1 MSPLRRCAA
10 LVAATAVSLA
20 LVGCGRTAE
29 TSGSPD
35 RPANADGRVARG
47 DATRFVSTT
56 GNDANTG
63 SQDKPWLTI
72 ARGLRDARPG
82 TTLVLAGGAY
92 VGPLTTTQAG
102 TRDAPIVIRSAPGQR
117 AELRAAGQD
126 RAIEVASGSAFVVFD
141 AIDFTGAT
149 GASSTNIYVSGSA
162 HDITFRSC
170 EVSGSQRQGFF
181 SERTTRAVQ
190 VVGCSFHDNGG
201 AGPDNLDHNLYVE
214 GEDHLIVN
222 NIIASARNGYGIQLY
237 PLARNVV
244 VANNTIVDNR
254 SGIIVGADEGGRT
267 SGVRVVNN
275 IIARNER
282 TGVSSYWGDGVPGT
296 GNVVRGNLLH
306 KNGERDIERSAGGL
320 DVAENKIGDP
330 KFVDLGTR
338 DLRLQ
343 AGSAAIDAALAIF
356 EPGTDFTGIDRDSG
370 PTDIGALER

>member
-244 VANNTIVDNR
+244 VANNTTIVVASSPAPPATEAKRPSRHVTAAPSSTAPSPSSSVAAHMGTCSACGDAVR
-254 SGIIVGADEGGRT
+254 G
-267 SGVRVVNN
+267 RVVHALGASFHPDHFTCTVCRRV
-275 IIARNER
+275 IAAHESFAADTAHPQRPLC
-282 TGVSSYWGDGVPGT
+282 TGCSSSRRADLAAAARPVQRAGLARSQPE
-296 GNVVRGNLLH
+296 NARG
-306 KNGERDIERSAGGL
+306 
-320 DVAENKIGDP
+320 
-330 KFVDLGTR
+330 
-338 DLRLQ
+338 
-343 AGSAAIDAALAIF
+343 
-356 EPGTDFTGIDRDSG
+356 
-370 PTDIGALER
+370 